1 MNLDII
7 LDIIPDIVIML
18 CPTCGMRWRR
28 RSRHSRLD
36 LVLATSRVVHD
47 ARATLSRRT
56 PARATHFALRLASL
70 ATARTSRAMTDT
82 WHLSAVASLVE
93 NLDKRLLVALR
104 DGSNIIGTLRS
115 FDQFANIVLES
126 AVERIIVGKMFSDI
140 PLGLYIV
147 RGENVV
153 LMGDVGANGDLDGTE
168 GLIEVDN
175 AEIIRAREADQTAEA
190 MKGDILKRMDF
201 LDE

>member
-1 MNLDII
+1 M
-7 LDIIPDIVIML
+7 
-18 CPTCGMRWRR
+18 
-28 RSRHSRLD
+28 S
-36 LVLATSRVVHD
+36 
-47 ARATLSRRT
+47 
-56 PARATHFALRLASL
+56 
-70 ATARTSRAMTDT
+70 DT

-115 FDQFANIVLES
+115 FDQFANIVLEN
-126 AVERIIVGKMFSDI
+126 AVERIIVGSLYSDI

-153 LMGDVGANGDLDGTE
+153 LMGDIDE
-168 GLIEVDN
+168 GLETSGLTAVDN
-175 AEIIRAREADQTAEA
+175 AEIIRARKADSAAEA
-190 MKGDILKRMDF
+190 MKGDILKRLGDF

>member
-1 MNLDII
+1 
-7 LDIIPDIVIML
+7 
-18 CPTCGMRWRR
+18 
-28 RSRHSRLD
+28 
-36 LVLATSRVVHD
+36 
-47 ARATLSRRT
+47 
-56 PARATHFALRLASL
+56 
-70 ATARTSRAMTDT
+70 MTDT
-82 WHLSAVASLVE
+82 LHLSAVASLVE